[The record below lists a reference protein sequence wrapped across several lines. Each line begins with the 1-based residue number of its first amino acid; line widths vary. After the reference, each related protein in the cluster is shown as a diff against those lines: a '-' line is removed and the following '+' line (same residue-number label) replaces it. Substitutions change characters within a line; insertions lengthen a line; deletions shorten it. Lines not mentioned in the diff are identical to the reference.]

1 MQHLFEIWK
10 QICES
15 NTFNFVVMALVLVW
29 IWKKCDLG
37 NGIERGRK
45 KVEDSVVNAEK
56 TKDEN
61 LKELY
66 EVQNSVVDVDERML
80 DILSKAEENAKS
92 FGEKILS
99 ESEKLKEE
107 IAKNSEKAIESNVE
121 SIKNEIS
128 KETAQEAVELAENH
142 IKSELQR
149 DSSLHYRYIDES
161 LNALDSIDGV
171 QV

>member
-80 DILSKAEENAKS
+80 DILSKAEENAKY
-92 FGEKILS
+92 
-99 ESEKLKEE
+99 
-107 IAKNSEKAIESNVE
+107 SEKAIESNVE